1 MLAFVVVVVG
11 EDEDEGASPYVRA
24 QWPGMMVH
32 WESGKEEDE
41 DSTGKQKISAVGGVA
56 PISR

>member
-11 EDEDEGASPYVRA
+11 EDEDEGRESVRA
-24 QWPGMMVH
+24 RTVAGD
-32 WESGKEEDE
+32 EGSSGIGKRGDE
-41 DSTGKQKISAVGGVA
+41 DSTGKQKISAIGGVA